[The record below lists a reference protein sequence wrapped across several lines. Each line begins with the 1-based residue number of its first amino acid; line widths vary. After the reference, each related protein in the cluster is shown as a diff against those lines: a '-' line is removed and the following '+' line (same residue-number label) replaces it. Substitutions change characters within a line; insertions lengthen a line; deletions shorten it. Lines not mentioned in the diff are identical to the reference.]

1 MEHSYAGLFLWI
13 DLRPFML
20 DDSEDVEKQHLLRKT
35 VDLARHQELEALID
49 RTCMK
54 HGVSI
59 ARGSLFGT
67 EELGWVRLT
76 FTISEEEIRLGIQR
90 LGKALE
96 EVKGGR
102 WGGKPLVVRNAGR

>member
-1 MEHSYAGLFLWI
+1 
-13 DLRPFML
+13 ML
-20 DDSEDVEKQHLLRKT
+20 EDSGDVEKQHLLGKT
-35 VDLARHQELEALID
+35 VESEKYQELEALID

-67 EELGWVRLT
+67 EELGWFRLT

-90 LGKALE
+90 LVEALE
-96 EVKGGR
+96 EVRRGQQKEV
-102 WGGKPLVVRNAGR
+102 L